1 MTITCTWRS
10 FLKIILNTLLLILTY
25 QFWLTVLEANP
36 EIDLA
41 ACLERIILFSESHGK
56 DSIEQKDPDE
66 VHGTRSEFQKK
77 SNRQASVD
85 RRRMSRVS
93 MRLNFLHWPYVFIQ
107 ILAGCVGIPSLAY
120 SAPFLHYVT
129 TLDGTITYFLETLC
143 SALFWISPQPL
154 QFLELEFLFH
164 VA

>member
-1 MTITCTWRS
+1 MAYMCLTSSDHHLYLTLFSQNNLKHIITN
-10 FLKIILNTLLLILTY
+10 LNLSI
-25 QFWLTVLEANP
+25 WLTVLEANP

-41 ACLERIILFSESHGK
+41 ACLERIILFSESQGK

-107 ILAGCVGIPSLAY
+107 ILAGCVGIPSPAY
-120 SAPFLHYVT
+120 SAPFLHYIT
-129 TLDGTITYFLETLC
+129 PLDGTITYFLNTLC
-143 SALFWISPQPL
+143 SVYFRIASQS
-154 QFLELEFLFH
+154 
-164 VA
+164 